1 MIKALES
8 ENRVLLSESFLAYRD
23 LLSHH
28 IRKED
33 EILYPWMDRELNE
46 SKLIEMDAKFV
57 EADKNS
63 GITEKKYEDLIND
76 LEKLIPYHCQRTFF
90 IIG

>member
-1 MIKALES
+1 M
-8 ENRVLLSESFLAYRD
+8 N
-23 LLSHH
+23 
-28 IRKED
+28 
-33 EILYPWMDRELNE
+33 DRGLNE
-46 SKLIEMDAKFV
+46 ISLIEMDAKFV